1 MEDFVH
7 LNVHTHYSIYGGLS
21 RVQELVVKAIN
32 CGMRGMAIT
41 DYGNM
46 FSIKEFHEYVR
57 FMNRIHKDEGLEPF
71 KPIFGCELFVARL
84 KEQRSHFLEDFGFHL
99 TVLAKNLQGYRN
111 LVKIVSNA
119 NVDGWWI
126 TKPRADRVDLEKY
139 HEGLIVLSG
148 DLAGEVPFRISDN
161 DEKRARE
168 AIEWYHNLF
177 GDDYYLELQ
186 RHEVKDPSIRANRK
200 TIVKQNQ
207 VNNVLVRLAKE
218 YGIKLVA
225 TNDVSF
231 TNEEDAEKHDYKI
244 CVDIQRNYE
253 DNDRIFYT
261 KQEWLK
267 SREEMNEVFHDI
279 PEALSN
285 TVEILD
291 KVEFYSIDHDEVVP
305 PFPFPKECGSKEA
318 YLDKLVYAGATR
330 IYGETPPRKVV
341 NRLGYEMDVI
351 KQKGFT
357 DYLLII
363 QDIVNHARHEMD
375 TMVGPG
381 RGPVSGSLVAYCLGI
396 TTIDPLKYGLLF
408 ERFMS
413 PDCNRLPNIGVDID
427 VDGFERLYDWVVDRF
442 GKDNCARLISFL
454 KFRNLRK
461 APQKYA
467 RALKG
472 INKEWD
478 IMPRFFFISKGPVS
492 NWVPVMMFM
501 RKDDTAVLCTQ
512 YEDLCS
518 TGLVEMDFMGQRI
531 LSVIKTACENIKQTH
546 GYSIDLDAIPI
557 DDKKTFELLQQ
568 GDTEYVYLFHLK
580 AMQQYL
586 RELHPTTL
594 EHLSALYALSWE
606 SRFVS
611 KRKLRHFIARKNG
624 KEKIEYTLPC
634 MESYLNETYGIGV
647 YQEQMMLMSQ
657 HIAGFTKAESEE
669 LRKALNKRDS
679 FKSHQ
684 FEQLFYERGKKNGYN
699 ANDLQTIWTQWYE
712 VFGYNFNKAQAVSYA
727 LLAYQSAY
735 LKANYREEYE
745 KAITHVKMKRSD
757 FSL

>member
-46 FSIKEFHEYVR
+46 FGIKEFHEYVR
-57 FMNRIHKDEGLEPF
+57 LMNRINMDEGLEPF
-71 KPIFGCELFVARL
+71 KPIIGCELFVARL
-84 KEQRSHFLEDFGFHL
+84 KEQRSHFLEDYGFHL

-111 LVKIVSNA
+111 LVKIVS
-119 NVDGWWI
+119 
-126 TKPRADRVDLEKY
+126 
-139 HEGLIVLSG
+139 LSG
-148 DLAGEVPFRISDN
+148 DLSGEVPFRILDN

-186 RHEVKDPSIRANRK
+186 RHEVKDPSIRANRN

-207 VNNVLVRLAKE
+207 VNNVLVRMAKE

-244 CVDIQRNYE
+244 CVDMQRNYE

-285 TVEILD
+285 TMEILD
-291 KVEFYSIDHDEVVP
+291 KVEFYSIDHDEVLP
-305 PFPFPKECGSKEA
+305 SFPFPKECGSKEE

-330 IYGETPPRKVV
+330 IYGENLPLQVV

-351 KQKGFT
+351 KQKAFT

-363 QDIVNHARHEMD
+363 QDIVNHARHEMGM
-375 TMVGPG
+375 MVGPG

-413 PDCNRLPNIGVDID
+413 PDCNSLPHIGVDID
-427 VDGFERLYDWVVDRF
+427 VDGFESLYDWVVDRF

-461 APQKYA
+461 NPQKYA

-478 IMPRFFFISKGPVS
+478 IMPRFFFISNGPVC
-492 NWVPVMMFM
+492 NWVPVMKFM

-512 YEDLCS
+512 YEDVCS
-518 TGLVEMDFMGQRI
+518 TGLVEMDFMGLRI
-531 LSVIKTACENIKQTH
+531 LSVIKTVCENIMQTQ
-546 GYSIDLDAIPI
+546 GYSIALDAIPI

-568 GDTEYVYLFHLK
+568 GDTEHVYLFHSK

-586 RELHPTTL
+586 RELHPTTI
-594 EHLSALYALSWE
+594 EQLSALYALYWA
-606 SRFVS
+606 SRFFS
-611 KRKLRHFIARKNG
+611 KRNMRHFIARKNG
-624 KEKIEYTLPC
+624 KEKIEYTLPS

-657 HIAGFTKAESEE
+657 RIAGFTKAESEE

-684 FEQLFYERGKKNGYN
+684 FEQMFYERGKKNGYN
-699 ANDLQTIWTQWYE
+699 ADDLQTIWTQWYE
-712 VFGYNFNKAQAVSYA
+712 VFGYYFNKAQAVSYA

-735 LKANYREEYE
+735 LKANYREEYQ
-745 KAITHVKMKRSD
+745 KAITHVNMKRSD
-757 FSL
+757 YSL

>member
-7 LNVHTHYSIYGGLS
+7 LNVHTHCSIYGGLS

-46 FSIKEFHEYVR
+46 FGIKEFHEYVR
-57 FMNRIHKDEGLEPF
+57 LMNRINMDEGLEPF

-84 KEQRSHFLEDFGFHL
+84 KEQRSHLLEDFGFHL

-119 NVDGWWI
+119 NVDGWYY
-126 TKPRADRVDLEKY
+126 KPRTDRVDLEKY

-148 DLAGEVPFRISDN
+148 DMAGEVPFKILIN
-161 DEKRARE
+161 DETGARE

-177 GDDYYLELQ
+177 GEDYYLELQ
-186 RHEVKDPSIRANRK
+186 RHEVKDPSIRANRE

-207 VNNVLVRLAKE
+207 VNNVLVRMAKE

-244 CVDIQRNYE
+244 CVDMHRNYE

-285 TVEILD
+285 TMEILD
-291 KVEFYSIDHDEVVP
+291 KVEFYSIDHDEVLP
-305 PFPFPKECGSKEA
+305 SFPFPKECGSKEE

-330 IYGETPPRKVV
+330 IYGENLPPQVV

-363 QDIVNHARHEMD
+363 QDIVNHARHEIGM
-375 TMVGPG
+375 MVGPG

-396 TTIDPLKYGLLF
+396 TTIDPLTYGLLF

-413 PDCNRLPNIGVDID
+413 PDSNRLPHIGIDID
-427 VDGFERLYDWVVDRF
+427 VDGFESLYDWVVDRL

-461 APQKYA
+461 EPQKYA

-472 INKEWD
+472 IIKEWD
-478 IMPRFFFISKGPVS
+478 IIPRFFVISKGPVS
-492 NWVPVMMFM
+492 NWVPVMKFI
-501 RKDDTAVLCTQ
+501 RKDDTAVLCSQ
-512 YEDLCS
+512 YEDVCS
-518 TGLVEMDFMGQRI
+518 TGLVEMDFMGLRI
-531 LSVIKTACENIKQTH
+531 LSVIKTVCKNIMQTH
-546 GYSIDLDAIPI
+546 GYSIALDAIPI

-568 GDTEYVYLFHLK
+568 GDTEHVYLFHSK

-586 RELHPTTL
+586 RELHPTTI
-594 EHLSALYALSWE
+594 EQLSALYALSWE

-611 KRKLRHFIARKNG
+611 RRKLRHFIARKNG
-624 KEKIEYTLPC
+624 KEKIEYKLPC

-647 YQEQMMLMSQ
+647 YQEQLMLMSQ

-684 FEQLFYERGKKNGYN
+684 FEQMFYERGKKNGYN
-699 ANDLQTIWTQWYE
+699 ADDLQTIWTQWYE
-712 VFGYNFNKAQAVSYA
+712 VFGYYFNKAQAVSYA

-745 KAITHVKMKRSD
+745 KAITHVKTKRSD